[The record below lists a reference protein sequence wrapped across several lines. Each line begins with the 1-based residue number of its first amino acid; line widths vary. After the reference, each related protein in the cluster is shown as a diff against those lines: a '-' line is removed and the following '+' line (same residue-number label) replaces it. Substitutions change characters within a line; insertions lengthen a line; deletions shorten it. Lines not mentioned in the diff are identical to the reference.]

1 MGTGVLPG
9 CTGSQTCATSYLY
22 GGGPVGRRTDPPQ
35 SFNASCKR
43 FPGLATAPVGRAAYA
58 EPMPGDDYDPP
69 SGSCADLD
77 ARAQELVAV
86 ALTMMTRH
94 ALGEDEGDSRESA
107 GIVVDA
113 LRELGARE
121 DLVPELRRLCG
132 RLQRLWSVAAS
143 KT

>member
-1 MGTGVLPG
+1 MAGEDHAL
-9 CTGSQTCATSYLY
+9 
-22 GGGPVGRRTDPPQ
+22 
-35 SFNASCKR
+35 
-43 FPGLATAPVGRAAYA
+43 
-58 EPMPGDDYDPP
+58 P

-77 ARAQELVAV
+77 ARAQELVAI

-94 ALGEDEGDSRESA
+94 SLGQDEADRRESA

-121 DLVPELRRLCG
+121 DVVPELRRLCG
-132 RLQRLWSVAAS
+132 RLQRLWGVAAA

>member
-1 MGTGVLPG
+1 MR
-9 CTGSQTCATSYLY
+9 Q
-22 GGGPVGRRTDPPQ
+22 
-35 SFNASCKR
+35 
-43 FPGLATAPVGRAAYA
+43 APARPAAYA
-58 EPMPGDDYDPP
+58 EPMRGDDHDPP
-69 SGSCADLD
+69 YGSCADLD

-94 ALGEDEGDSRESA
+94 SLGEDEADRRESA

-132 RLQRLWSVAAS
+132 RLQRLWSAAAS
-143 KT
+143 RP